1 MATKDDEPTP
11 QKEQQQTATTAKKR
25 KSELAEIQVDLSA
38 PEPPSKKARRL
49 LKKGK
54 KLPKK
59 QSESGDE
66 SEKPAEDEK
75 ADSAADDKKKKKER
89 SPYGV
94 WIGNL
99 PFSVTKADLR
109 KWLVGN
115 SGGVITEDAIP
126 RVHMPTNK
134 LVAGSKKTPENKG
147 FAYVDFGTYEAN
159 TAAIALSETELNGR
173 RLLIKDA
180 NNYEGRPKKEEP
192 EAAMAAKI
200 PEGRSSTKIF
210 VGNLAFN
217 TTEDDLWAH
226 FEKCGKI
233 RWVKVATFEDSGKCK
248 GYGWVMFEE
257 PEAAQWA
264 VKGFV
269 KIRETVETVE
279 DFMDREN
286 KADGDGDT
294 EMKDTKEDREE
305 AGAKEKAEDGDDEAD
320 SKREKPKKKELK
332 EPRTRVRKWWVNQLF
347 GRNLKVELAEDDQ
360 TRYQK
365 RFGKGAK
372 KKQKQEGEKS
382 AKSDTN
388 AVSEEKGS
396 KSKEPKEKDTKREP
410 NFVADIN
417 VARLTGAV
425 VAPQGKKVKFD
436 E

>member
-1 MATKDDEPTP
+1 MANKDDELIP
-11 QKEQQQTATTAKKR
+11 QEEQHQATTTVKKR

-66 SEKPAEDEK
+66 NEEPAEDGK
-75 ADSAADDKKKKKER
+75 ADGVADDKKKKKER

-109 KWLVGN
+109 KWLVDN
-115 SGGVITEDAIP
+115 SGGVITEDLIT

-134 LVAGSKKTPENKG
+134 PMAGSKRTFENKG
-147 FAYVDFGTYEAN
+147 FAYVDFATYEAN

-192 EAAMAAKI
+192 EAAVAKI

-279 DFMDREN
+279 DFMDGES

-294 EMKDTKEDREE
+294 EMKDAKEDREE
-305 AGAKEKAEDGDDEAD
+305 AGSEENAEDGDDETD
-320 SKREKPKKKELK
+320 SKPEKPKKKELK
-332 EPRTRVRKWWVNQLF
+332 EPRTRIRKWWVNQLF

-372 KKQKQEGEKS
+372 KKQKQEVSKKS
-382 AKSDTN
+382 TKSDTN
-388 AVSEEKGS
+388 AASKEKGS
-396 KSKEPKEKDTKREP
+396 KSKELKEKTTKQEP
-410 NFVADIN
+410 SYATDIN

-436 E
+436 D